1 MNVAKPLK
9 LYTQDEFEQMEKEDN
24 FNYELIDGMVMMSP
38 RPTLEHQSIS
48 GNIYYELRNVL
59 KGMSCKPIQEIEFVL
74 EGNILIPDL
83 AVICNDDLKGKRYE
97 KAPLI
102 VIEIV
107 SPSSVSRDYI
117 LKRRKYEQ
125 LGVQE
130 YWIVSPDERCIDVFD
145 FVLNKHRNYCEG
157 LLQSDTLTE
166 IKMDLTAVFA

>member
-38 RPTLEHQSIS
+38 RSTLEHQSIS

-59 KGMSCKPIQEIEFVL
+59 NGMSCKPIQEIEFVL

-107 SPSSVSRDYI
+107 SLSSVSRDYI

-125 LGVQE
+125 LAVQE

-145 FVLNKHRNYCEG
+145 FVSNKHRNYCEG
-157 LLQSDTLTE
+157 LLQSDVLTE